1 MLVKPAIIILT
12 NYEQSEQ
19 RRIQREIARKV
30 AETKLARLNYERQ
43 HPEPR
48 IGSWR
53 KEKTSS
59 PIEPLRCKLCGGQLD
74 NNLKCRHCGTCHQ
87 RIQKLVVSKEYLTP
101 EQRIAYD
108 NYLVSMQSPKTRQEQ
123 SALDRHVG
131 YGGSKRPVSMENPG
145 TTTKE
150 YRQALKDK
158 ITYLKGG
165 KKLSEQ
171 YYKKYGKLENMP
183 PKKRKAL
190 EDFLNTTG
198 GKIVSFKAHRKKV
211 QFLAGSKSFDENVH
225 DVINLGRR
233 LIGDKEGADV
243 F

>member
-1 MLVKPAIIILT
+1 MVLGEK
-12 NYEQSEQ
+12 
-19 RRIQREIARKV
+19 K
-30 AETKLARLNYERQ
+30 
-43 HPEPR
+43 
-48 IGSWR
+48 
-53 KEKTSS
+53 KTSS

-74 NNLKCRHCGTCHQ
+74 NNLNCRHCGTGHQ

-123 SALDRHVG
+123 SALDRHIG

-158 ITYLKGG
+158 IAYLKGG

-198 GKIVSFKAHRKKV
+198 GKIVSFKAHGKKV
-211 QFLAGSKSFDENVH
+211 QFLKGAKFGDQSYQYSAQQGQPIIINVPANQQQQDKSGGLGGIIKGAASALPMLLPLLGAKEEKSKK
-225 DVINLGRR
+225 RR
-233 LIGDKEGADV
+233 KIKNE
-243 F
+243 